1 MANSRVIVGARVVAY
16 LNGQIWGK
24 VTGFS
29 FDSVTNRKPIHT
41 IDVQWA
47 QELAA
52 TTVET
57 TGTFTLLRLA
67 QDGGA
72 QGAQAVANQAYTS
85 MEKYVSILII
95 DRATDTTLFQT
106 NNAQITHEAWSC
118 SARGRWEGS
127 VAFSSILWINENG

>member
-16 LNGQIWGK
+16 LNGQIWGR
-24 VTGFS
+24 VTAFS

-57 TGTFTLLRLA
+57 TGSFSLLRLA

-72 QGAQAVANQAYTS
+72 QGAQAVASQANTS

-106 NNAQITHEAWSC
+106 DNAQITHESWSVN
-118 SARGRWEGS
+118 SRGRFEGN
-127 VAFSSILWINENG
+127 VAFSSILWSNEAT